1 MVVDGQGHV
10 LLEVLQPLGDE
21 ELDPERQLELVNLL
35 LVGEV
40 AEDGRP
46 APVLQRLEVTLQQSQ
61 RHFCKGFTFIMSYLC
76 TVHV

>member
-46 APVLQRLEVTLQQSQ
+46 APILQRVEFTLQQTQ
-61 RHFCKGFTFIMSYLC
+61 RHF
-76 TVHV
+76 